1 MNTRLVFARFVA
13 ILVLVIPGLMA
24 MKGFLM
30 MKDAL
35 FLYYAEHGNE
45 QISPGFQWL
54 SFGGGLVLFAAGMSF
69 LGGWILFR
77 DRKRNYVGPRFR
89 STSAPAAD
97 KADTPG
103 TTS

>member
-1 MNTRLVFARFVA
+1 MIHTKLVFARFLA
-13 ILVLVIPGLMA
+13 ILVLVVPGLMA

-35 FLYYAEHGNE
+35 FLYYADHGND
-45 QISPGFQWL
+45 QVSPAFDWL
-54 SFGGGLVLFAAGMSF
+54 SFGGGLLLFGAGMSF

-89 STSAPAAD
+89 SKTAQAVPEKQRHS
-97 KADTPG
+97 T
-103 TTS
+103 

>member
-1 MNTRLVFARFVA
+1 MLMNTKLVFARFLA
-13 ILVLVIPGLMA
+13 IIVLVIPGLMA

-35 FLYYAEHGNE
+35 FLYYAEHGNDL
-45 QISPGFQWL
+45 ISPGFQWL
-54 SFGGGLVLFAAGMSF
+54 SFFGGLALFAAGMSF

-89 STSAPAAD
+89 SKKQPEQVE
-97 KADTPG
+97 TPG
-103 TTS
+103 STT

>member
-1 MNTRLVFARFVA
+1 MVMNTRLVFARFLA
-13 ILVLVIPGLMA
+13 IMILVIPGLMA

-35 FLYYAEHGNE
+35 FLFYAEHGNE
-45 QISPGFQWL
+45 QISPGFEWL
-54 SFGGGLVLFAAGMSF
+54 SFGGGLLLFAAGMSF

-89 STSAPAAD
+89 SKSATEQAE
-97 KADTPG
+97 TPG
-103 TTS
+103 KPS